1 MSPRVSRIPVMA
13 GVSPGPPPIR
23 RGSTGWERCWDGWRN
38 PVSPSK
44 TSTLMSSVCSSGY
57 WADSTPTWEARSCR
71 PRPRLTGA
79 TSSPFDVPTPPIC
92 TGAPTTGVSSPI
104 TGGIDG
110 GWAWAYTTTRMT
122 WTAWQTWSTRFCDS
136 EEQDVDVVEFLAR
149 VSVGT
154 ALAALLGIEREANR
168 KAAGLR
174 TYAMVGLG
182 SAVFTIISMEAFG
195 SADPSRV
202 AAQIVSGIGF
212 LGAGAIFRSGP
223 LVKGLTTA
231 AGLWAAAAIG
241 MAAGTGNEMWALMA
255 ALLAATV
262 FIALR
267 WFDVAIARI
276 RTG

>member
-1 MSPRVSRIPVMA
+1 M
-13 GVSPGPPPIR
+13 
-23 RGSTGWERCWDGWRN
+23 
-38 PVSPSK
+38 
-44 TSTLMSSVCSSGY
+44 
-57 WADSTPTWEARSCR
+57 
-71 PRPRLTGA
+71 
-79 TSSPFDVPTPPIC
+79 
-92 TGAPTTGVSSPI
+92 
-104 TGGIDG
+104 
-110 GWAWAYTTTRMT
+110 
-122 WTAWQTWSTRFCDS
+122 
-136 EEQDVDVVEFLAR
+136 DVVEFLGR
-149 VSVGT
+149 VAVGT
-154 ALAALLGIEREANR
+154 ALAAVLGIEREANR

-255 ALLAATV
+255 ALLAAIV
-262 FIALR
+262 FTALR
-267 WFDVAIARI
+267 WFDAAIARL
-276 RTG
+276 RTGSVLEVDVRPAAAFLAVRENLELIDPEFDLTSIHHVGDAVTMRFIVSSDRAEMLRHALSAMPEVNEAREVE